1 MYICIVCMYE
11 HMYVGVF
18 VCEWEGAGIDPG
30 LPVPKTYAILEAI
43 LRKKNTKLEI
53 QGSVR
58 K

>member
-1 MYICIVCMYE
+1 MYE

-58 K
+58 KWIFI